1 MQIKGSST
9 RVHVAEASPVRSQE
23 RLYDLVAAESRAS

>member
-1 MQIKGSST
+1 MQINGNSS
-9 RVHVAEASPVRSQE
+9 RVHVAEGSPVRSQE